1 MLLSVGVAAPV
12 AWSPSDPVASR
23 PKIPAA
29 KTTNSNAGVSA
40 ESCREFIIPA
50 SSEPDY
56 IAEDVDAMIVPAR
69 K

>member
-1 MLLSVGVAAPV
+1 MV
-12 AWSPSDPVASR
+12 WSPSDPVASR

-29 KTTNSNAGVSA
+29 KTTDSNAGVSA

-56 IAEDVDAMIVPAR
+56 IAEDADATIVLAR